1 MIHHVLSEDG
11 LIRVIQRTVKSRG
24 RVRLGIGDDAAVL
37 QDGTVITTDSYAAG
51 VHFDLSYMTP
61 SQVGERCA
69 CGAISDVVAMAA
81 EPEAV
86 LVALALPSDFR
97 SQIADCRLQIGGRR
111 AASAETRKA
120 VRQLY
125 SGIESVCVEMGCEVA
140 GGDTIAAD
148 RLLLA
153 LTVTGKTRA
162 PKLRSGAM
170 AGDSLYVTGYLG
182 SAEAGRVILADEV
195 RSQKPETKSQNRRS
209 GQRKAG
215 SGWRM
220 ARSDWCLPLVRRHLR
235 PIPRLRVMQA
245 VKSHIHGMID
255 TSDGLGTDTRHLCD
269 MSGVKIVL
277 DAEVLPVRSGVSRFC
292 AEKGLDPIDFA
303 LGAGEDYEL
312 LLTSRHRLPG
322 IVSGVKV
329 TRIGRVEKGRGLRIR
344 REGVVLPV
352 MVTGYDHLGFDNG

>member
-61 SQVGERCA
+61 GQVGERCA

-86 LVALALPSDFR
+86 LVSLALPAKRGRGSR
-97 SQIADCRLQIGGRR
+97 VGGRGT
-111 AASAETRKA
+111 ADG
-120 VRQLY
+120 VRSTVRELY
-125 SGIESVCVEMGCEVA
+125 RGIESVCVEMGCEVA

-195 RSQKPETKSQNRRS
+195 RNQKPETKSQNRRS

-277 DAEVLPVRSGVSRFC
+277 DAEALPVRSGVSRFC

-344 REGVVLPV
+344 REGVILPV
-352 MVTGYDHLGFDNG
+352 TVTGYDHLGFDNG